1 MDDAQIKSLIRKLR
15 TDQGITQGMMAARL
29 GIDERTYKRVEAED
43 GTRLVYPRIAEIAG
57 ILGVSLEELLGVENE
72 GADSYV
78 SEMGREIAPSLL
90 KDERDDY
97 EEQIAQLN
105 GKLEDSR
112 EAIRTLQLDLSRLG
126 RCLDD
131 KDQIIAW
138 LREELEKC
146 RGGSLPEGAPVQK

>member
-1 MDDAQIKSLIRKLR
+1 MDDAQLKSLIRKLR

-43 GTRLVYPRIAEIAG
+43 GTHLVYPRIADIAR
-57 ILGVSLEELLGVENE
+57 ILGVSLEELLGVDNE
-72 GADSYV
+72 GTDSYV
-78 SEMGREIAPSLL
+78 EEIQREPVPSLL

-97 EEQIAQLN
+97 EEQIALLK
-105 GKLEDSR
+105 GKLEESR
-112 EAIRTLQLDLSRLG
+112 EAVKSLQQDVSRLG

-146 RGGSLPEGAPVQK
+146 RGGNLPDGASTQK